1 MDVWNMSSAHLA
13 WLNKHYRL
21 RQRLNGITGNDGTI
35 ERITKHGRRFVE
47 KDLRRCVSS
56 LALDPSSYDTLQGF
70 GVTRVDEPPLNENTV
85 SLYDVVTARM
95 LGL

>member
-1 MDVWNMSSAHLA
+1 MSSAHLA

-21 RQRLNGITGNDGTI
+21 RPPLKGDDGMI
-35 ERITKHGRRFVE
+35 ERLPARGRRFVE
-47 KDLRRCVSS
+47 EDLRMGVSS
-56 LALDPSSYDTLQGF
+56 GALDTTRNATLHGF
-70 GVTRVDEPPLNENTV
+70 GVTEVDAVFLNVDAVV